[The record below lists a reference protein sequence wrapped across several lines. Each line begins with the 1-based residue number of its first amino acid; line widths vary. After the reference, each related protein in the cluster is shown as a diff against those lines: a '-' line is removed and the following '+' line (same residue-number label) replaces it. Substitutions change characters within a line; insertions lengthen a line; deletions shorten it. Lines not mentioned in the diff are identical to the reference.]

1 MRNKFKNGTANDSV
15 EKDHSKS
22 KLLQQFDEAKARLQ
36 YKCVQ
41 WLECKTANWSR
52 KSWILILVL
61 FTLLTSGYNI
71 YVIVGGFVQSTNDSI
86 SIGSISK
93 PATGVPIGDVKN
105 NIKVTV
111 SAAEYDKSVRFP
123 TYMDSLGRSP
133 TGKKAKIR

>member
-41 WLECKTANWSR
+41 WLECKTAHWSR

-61 FTLLTSGYNI
+61 FTLLTSGYNT
-71 YVIVGGFVQSTNDSI
+71 YVIIGSFSQSTNN
-86 SIGSISK
+86 SIGIGPISR
-93 PATGVPIGDVKN
+93 TITEVPIGDVKDKL
-105 NIKVTV
+105 KVAV
-111 SAAEYDKSVRFP
+111 SAAEYEKVVRFHS
-123 TYMDSLGRSP
+123 YRDSLGGSP
-133 TGKKAKIR
+133 TGKKTKRR